1 MPMKPNLQ
9 SPRAIAAMDLTRGM
23 KDALIAVA
31 YGVRKY
37 RDGFRSIETGDR
49 VDGRS
54 LEALYRRDLIG
65 QKTTGGNPMF
75 VEITLTEA
83 GDNLFEE
90 ELRYET

>member
-1 MPMKPNLQ
+1 MV
-9 SPRAIAAMDLTRGM
+9 MDLTRGM

-37 RDGFRSIETGDR
+37 RDGFRSIETRDK

-54 LEALYRRDLIG
+54 LRALYRRELISWESA
-65 QKTTGGNPMF
+65 GGCRPF
-75 VEITLTEA
+75 IELSLTEA
-83 GDNLFEE
+83 GDDLFEE